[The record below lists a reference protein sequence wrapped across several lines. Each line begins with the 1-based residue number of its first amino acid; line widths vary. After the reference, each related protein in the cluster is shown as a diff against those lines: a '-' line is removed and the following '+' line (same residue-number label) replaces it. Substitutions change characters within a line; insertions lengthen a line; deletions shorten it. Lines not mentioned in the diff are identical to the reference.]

1 MLTLGVIAN
10 IRAFMERAQLSGK
23 EVQAYNEIMTA
34 LAREEAQLTSLRL
47 RLRTRPRVIHAHCD
61 DVHVLERG
69 RASLFGARI
78 RR

>member
-34 LAREEAQLTSLRL
+34 LAREEAQLTSPPPSSPN
-47 RLRTRPRVIHAHCD
+47 TPS
-61 DVHVLERG
+61 E
-69 RASLFGARI
+69 
-78 RR
+78 